1 MKRLLGAWTLEGH
14 DSKNSKP
21 ETGELIID
29 STVKAEAKCS
39 KVHSFAVAEIFM
51 VIRL

>member
-1 MKRLLGAWTLEGH
+1 MTPKTPNRKRVNLLLM
-14 DSKNSKP
+14 
-21 ETGELIID
+21 ETILS

>member
-29 STVKAEAKCS
+29 GNDIE
-39 KVHSFAVAEIFM
+39 F
-51 VIRL
+51 